1 VAIKTS
7 LEPLQDSRG
16 DRLDREDAAED
27 RPQGAGTDYARSI
40 AMRTALIIALA
51 GVLVS
56 GSSSLKDFEKSW
68 IGRRVVV
75 RTPLY
80 SLVYKELAMRGSVD
94 ARRDG
99 LTVVTPSAGT
109 YFQFDGRRKVD
120 DIVEHDV
127 QRIAPSVTDAYQQ
140 SKVFDVGFKQVIE
153 PVMIARYDPG
163 TALIVRDVR
172 VTLDRVRI
180 ELSMPEDAGHELATA
195 LTVQWPAPL
204 SKSFTERANVEALIT
219 RFLSTGE

>member
-1 VAIKTS
+1 
-7 LEPLQDSRG
+7 
-16 DRLDREDAAED
+16 
-27 RPQGAGTDYARSI
+27 
-40 AMRTALIIALA
+40 MRTALIIALA

-180 ELSMPEDAGHELATA
+180 ELSMPEDAGHELVTA